1 MGASRYEVHESS
13 NCLIEKTT
21 MVDPTIFKH
30 ELAVGATALS
40 DDVQHSIPHLY
51 GAVILLWILFA
62 VMLVGGF
69 VFAILSWRIPAD
81 RRIYHYISVTVMIIS
96 AISYFSMATY
106 SGALLQ
112 QADKHVPPSLV
123 TDVYMR
129 IWSQSYWTR
138 FIDALITMPMIL
150 FMLSMLAGMDATS
163 TFGVTVASIVMVCS
177 CFSSISGQNAAAI
190 IGWYVT
196 VL

>member
-1 MGASRYEVHESS
+1 
-13 NCLIEKTT
+13 
-21 MVDPTIFKH
+21 
-30 ELAVGATALS
+30 
-40 DDVQHSIPHLY
+40 
-51 GAVILLWILFA
+51 
-62 VMLVGGF
+62 
-69 VFAILSWRIPAD
+69 
-81 RRIYHYISVTVMIIS
+81 
-96 AISYFSMATY
+96 MATY